1 MINTIALLSK
11 EIDVT
16 TDKVIFVIESLNKR
30 IAELEEESR
39 TKHEWGMTILGKR
52 LELEQQVADLKESLR
67 YAIEEANGWCDYA
80 CGKEIKTD
88 EMDLARE
95 RAK

>member
-1 MINTIALLSK
+1 MSNPIALLSQ
-11 EIDVT
+11 EIDAT

-52 LELEQQVADLKESLR
+52 IELEQQVADLKESLR
-67 YAIEEANGWCDYA
+67 YAICTAEAWADDSRIESA
-80 CGKEIKTD
+80 EF
-88 EMDLARE
+88 ELARE